1 MCPSVMPKV
10 VFVNEH
16 RIVEVPQGKNLKSLA
31 LELGINPHRE
41 FFRGVNCGY
50 LGMCGTCQVWVKE
63 SKPGSVNAPNR
74 REKWKGMRGL
84 RRLSCQV
91 KVLGDVEITTLAG
104 GEDRLR
110 SPRPIAAPPRPTI
123 DPTAARKPI
132 DAASTA
138 EFVLGHPSAVGTGTR
153 VPTKRVVTESDEETT
168 EDEESAEGG

>member
-1 MCPSVMPKV
+1 MPKV

-63 SKPGSVNAPNR
+63 GAQGATNPLNL
-74 REKWKGMRGL
+74 REKMGGMRGL
-84 RRLSCQV
+84 RRLACQV
-91 KVLGDVEITTLAG
+91 KIMGDVEITTLAG
-104 GEDRLR
+104 GDGRLR
-110 SPRPIAAPPRPTI
+110 APRPIAAPPRPTI
-123 DPTAARKPI
+123 DPTAKRKPI

-138 EFVLGHPSAVGTGTR
+138 EFIHGHPSAVGTGTR
-153 VPTKRVVTESDEETT
+153 VPTKRMSTES
-168 EDEESAEGG
+168 EDEAAEEGSTAGG